1 MTFDRYRYYL
11 HNSAYSPSVLTVDMH
26 RCDVPGCPTVCQH
39 LVPPLTVQ
47 VNFDSF
53 CRENIKHRQT
63 YCMYIIT
70 SDVVLLKIHHQQFY
84 NFKF

>member
-11 HNSAYSPSVLTVDMH
+11 HNIAYYSSVLTVYMH
-26 RCDVPGCPTVCQH
+26 RCDVPGGPTVGQH

-53 CRENIKHRQT
+53 CRENIKHTQT